1 MNLGVKPELN
11 SITNINLATP
21 IGALLNLQGIELG
34 ENQEPSAINFETV
47 LANASLEN
55 EVTAES
61 PQITPHTNSQISLE
75 TPQENLPSET
85 NDVLSSSQINRD
97 AVIDSPKLAANVI
110 NYPTLVQ
117 EIVQPEPVLAQPKTL
132 QTEALPTEVLEAVRG
147 FEIENEVTLSDA
159 QLHQVAAI
167 VQTKISGEQKV
178 EPKIKHIAEV
188 EDKKSPVIL
197 RNTEINTAIDTNAVT
212 NVIIPASN
220 NFAINTKQPKAEVL
234 KGNNA
239 EQNSSKL
246 VIKTSLPINARDIE
260 LIQAE
265 KFFSEVD
272 SEFASDMSEEKFIA
286 RLNAK
291 PDETFVLAERSKDP
305 LPIHKI
311 AHYQEKGIPI
321 ENRSQNITHQ
331 VVKVLSNLET
341 KTQSITVQLDPVE
354 LGKIDIKMDISPK
367 GETKVMILA
376 EKLETYALLTKSS
389 EQIQSILTDKG
400 LNQDSTSLNF
410 GLRHGNSNGNQNHP
424 QFASARKESK
434 DLDSDVIKTINSHLF
449 YSDPDRLDIKA

>member
-34 ENQEPSAINFETV
+34 ENQESSAINFETV

-75 TPQENLPSET
+75 TPQENLPSEA
-85 NDVLSSSQINRD
+85 NDVLSSSQINLD
-97 AVIDSPKLAANVI
+97 AVVDSPKLAANVI
-110 NYPTLVQ
+110 TYPTLVQ

-132 QTEALPTEVLEAVRG
+132 QTEALPAEVLEAVRG
-147 FEIENEVTLSDA
+147 FEIENEVILSDA

-167 VQTKISGEQKV
+167 VQTKISSEKKV
-178 EPKIKHIAEV
+178 EPKLKHIPEI
-188 EDKKSPVIL
+188 EDRKSPVVL
-197 RNTEINTAIDTNAVT
+197 HNTAIDTNAAA
-212 NVIIPASN
+212 NVIIPVNN
-220 NFAINTKQPKAEVL
+220 NFAVNTKQPKAETL

-246 VIKTSLPINARDIE
+246 VIKTSLPINAKDIE

-272 SEFASDMSEEKFIA
+272 SEFASDMGEEKFIA

-291 PDETFVLAERSKDP
+291 PDEIFVLAERSKDP

-311 AHYQEKGIPI
+311 AHYQEKGIPV
-321 ENRSQNITHQ
+321 ENRSQNISHQ
-331 VVKVLSNLET
+331 VVKVLNNMET
-341 KTQSITVQLDPVE
+341 KSQTITVQLDPVE

-410 GLRHGNSNGNQNHP
+410 GLRHGNHNSHQHQQ
-424 QFASARKESK
+424 QFASARQESK
-434 DLDSDVIKTINSHLF
+434 ELDSDVIKTINSHLF